1 VEIVAGMGINFD
13 SHLQHWRRGVNK
25 SEAFLVSRVDVFVH
39 SHGHSDHN
47 NLKDPMLGTHARN

>member
-1 VEIVAGMGINFD
+1 MGINFD